1 MPKAALDG
9 ITLNY
14 RLDGDP
20 SGAPLV
26 FANSLGT
33 NLHMWDPIMDLLPDG
48 LRILRY
54 DMRGHGESEVPEPP
68 YSMGALVRD
77 IEQLL
82 DMLEFRNCLFV
93 GLSVGGL
100 VAQGLSVKRLDL
112 VRAAV
117 LSNTGAKIGTAEI
130 WDGRI
135 NMIRDG
141 GLEAV
146 VDATMERWF
155 TKSFRQSP
163 ELHHWSGMMLSTP
176 VDGYIGCA
184 EAIKG
189 TDFYTPTS
197 GLRLPTLGIAGSDDG
212 ATPPDL
218 VRETVDLVPGSEF
231 ALIRKAGHLPHV
243 EQPEEYVRLLT
254 DFMKK
259 TGHLG

>member
-20 SGAPLV
+20 SGAHLV
-26 FANSLGT
+26 FAYSLGT

-77 IEQLL
+77 IELLL

-117 LSNTGAKIGTAEI
+117 LSNTGAKIGTADI

-135 NMIRDG
+135 DMIREG

-155 TKSFRQSP
+155 TKGFRQSP
-163 ELHHWSGMMLSTP
+163 ELDHWSGMMLSTP
-176 VDGYIGCA
+176 VDGYVGCA

-189 TDFYTPTS
+189 TDFYSPTS
-197 GLRLPTLGIAGSDDG
+197 GLRLPVLGIAGSDDG

-243 EQPEEYVRLLT
+243 EQPEEYARLLT

-259 TGHLG
+259 TGHLS

>member
-1 MPKAALDG
+1 MPHAAFDG
-9 ITLNY
+9 IALNY

-20 SGAPLV
+20 TGTALV

-33 NLHMWDPIMDLLPDG
+33 NLTMWDPIMDLMPESLK
-48 LRILRY
+48 ILRY
-54 DMRGHGESEVPEPP
+54 DMRGHGQSQVPDPP

-82 DMLEFRNCLFV
+82 DMLEIRNCLFV

-112 VRAAV
+112 VRAVV

-135 NMIRDG
+135 NMIREG

-155 TKSFRQSP
+155 TKKFRQSP
-163 ELHHWSGMMLSTP
+163 EIEHWSDMMLSTP
-176 VDGYIGCA
+176 VDGYTGCA

-243 EQPEEYVRLLT
+243 EQPEEYARLLI

-259 TGHLG
+259 TGHLD